1 MTNDELVELESTK
14 AQLREAKAELEALRQ
29 RPGKPTDEDDLK
41 RYAQIIV
48 LAAIMALVGW
58 QTYLTIQLRGLLS

>member
-14 AQLREAKAELEALRQ
+14 AQLRATQAELEALKKRE
-29 RPGKPTDEDDLK
+29 PAGEDELK

-48 LAAIMALVGW
+48 LFAIMGLVGW
-58 QTYLTIQLRGLLS
+58 QTYLTIQLRSLLF

>member
-14 AQLREAKAELEALRQ
+14 AQLREAKAELEALKQRSA
-29 RPGKPTDEDDLK
+29 RPGGEDDLK
-41 RYAQIIV
+41 RYAQMIV
-48 LAAIMALVGW
+48 LAAIMALVAW